1 MKKYSFL
8 FGLMLISITV
18 FGQQRGSDFN
28 HNAIVAEID
37 GEPITLGEL
46 ISNYDRNNDIENISA
61 DELIEFLPSY
71 VEYRMKLNEGLR
83 LGYHDDPEILEE
95 FNHYGREAAYTYWL
109 EQDIKKEMIDTFRQR
124 DEVELR
130 AFHILAEI
138 PENAEQAY
146 RDSVYNRLLEA
157 RNLLQEGTDPEQIN
171 EEYSSRRNG
180 NPMGG
185 QLPWITAG
193 RTVLDFENAL
203 YDLEPGEI
211 SNPIRTQFGFHVIY
225 LQEKRDRTPDRR
237 ISHIFVRHDEGDEG
251 KDEIYNAF
259 RDLESG
265 QSWNETVQNY
275 TQDGATL
282 PRGGQ
287 IGWVGYAMQFPEE
300 FVDEVMAAD
309 PEAPF
314 SQPIE
319 MSYGYHIIRIDSV
332 RTYTSEEQR
341 SREIENRLL
350 QLQRL
355 DADREQVYDAVTQ
368 TGGMRVFDEHVDQ
381 ILAGFSEDKPGDDLL
396 SKPLL
401 EFNEKTFKGS
411 DFLAYLE
418 RENLVQ
424 NPSDFN
430 NERFDEFKK
439 EIIRSELID
448 ITKEHFPDFKN
459 EINHFLNGL
468 IVFRVNDENMWS
480 PETVNREELKDF
492 FEANSENYIYD
503 DEYVFYRISSLDQD
517 LTEDALSNVLDG
529 IHPADLHI
537 LFEDLSVLHDS
548 TRNRYSSHYPY
559 LEDLTPKE
567 TTELIERGSLFIFYY
582 LEKINESRPMTFDEA
597 FRRAASDFQP
607 IREERYLNQLRN
619 TYQVNLYPENI
630 R

>member
-8 FGLMLISITV
+8 FGLMLISITA
-18 FGQQRGSDFN
+18 FGQQQSSDFN
-28 HNAIVAEID
+28 QDAIVAEID
-37 GEPITLGEL
+37 GDPITLGEIL
-46 ISNYDRNNDIENISA
+46 SNYDRNNDIETISP

-71 VEYRMKLNEGLR
+71 VEYRMKLKEGLR
-83 LGYHDDPEILEE
+83 LGYQEDPEILEE

-138 PENAEQAY
+138 PENTEPAY
-146 RDSVYNRLLEA
+146 RDSVYNRLMEA
-157 RNLLQEGTDPEQIN
+157 KILLKEGADPHQVN

-203 YDLEPGEI
+203 YELEPGEI
-211 SNPIRTQFGFHVIY
+211 SEPVRTQFGYHVIY
-225 LQEKRDRTPDRR
+225 LQEKRGRTPDRR
-237 ISHIFVRHDEGDEG
+237 ISHIFIQHGEDDEGR
-251 KDEIYNAF
+251 DEIFNAF
-259 RDLESG
+259 NDLEAG
-265 QSWNETVQNY
+265 EPWREIVQNY

-282 PRGGQ
+282 ARGGQ

-300 FVDEVMAAD
+300 FVDVVMAAD
-309 PEAPF
+309 PKAPY
-314 SQPIE
+314 SQPVE
-319 MSYGYHIIRIDSV
+319 MSYGYHIIRVDSV
-332 RTYTSEEQR
+332 RTYTSDEQR
-341 SREIENRLL
+341 SREIENRLQ

-355 DADREQVYDAVTQ
+355 DANREHVYDAVRQ
-368 TGGMRVFDEHVDQ
+368 AGGMRVFDEHVDQ
-381 ILAGFSEDKPGDDLL
+381 ILTGFSEDKPEDDLL
-396 SKPLL
+396 SKTLL
-401 EFNEKTFKGS
+401 EFSGKTFTGS

-418 RENLVQ
+418 RENLVR

-448 ITKEHFPDFKN
+448 ITKKHFPEFKN

-480 PETVNREELKDF
+480 HETINREELKDF
-492 FEANSENYIYD
+492 FEANRENYIYD
-503 DEYVFYRISSLDQD
+503 DEYVFFRISSLEQD
-517 LTEDALSNVLDG
+517 LVQDALNNVLDG
-529 IHPADLHI
+529 IHPSDLHV
-537 LFEDLSVLHDS
+537 LFEDLSIQHDS
-548 TRNRYSSHYPY
+548 TRSRHSSHYPY
-559 LEDLTPKE
+559 LEDLEPKE

-582 LEKINESRPMTFDEA
+582 LEKINESRPMTFEEA
-597 FRRAASDFQP
+597 FSRAASDFQP
-607 IREERYLNQLRN
+607 IREEQFLNQLRN
-619 TYQVNLYPENI
+619 LYQVNLYLENI
-630 R
+630 Q